1 MRPAS
6 LFLIWLWRMGLDGSA
21 TSYSAA
27 LGLSV
32 NIRAWRMKR
41 FILLALFCA
50 PLIAR
55 AQTVTLSGGVQEY
68 VSFTGATVNR
78 SG

>member
-1 MRPAS
+1 
-6 LFLIWLWRMGLDGSA
+6 
-21 TSYSAA
+21 
-27 LGLSV
+27 
-32 NIRAWRMKR
+32 MKR